1 MMPAWYQRMNPRE
14 RVLSWVV
21 AGTVAVLL
29 NLWILSSLWGAVASA
44 QKEFGARRSKL
55 AEQAVYVKERD
66 TWTKRDEWM
75 RQHQPELK
83 NPAEASALLDQ
94 LRETAGKYNILVENP
109 AIGTGETTPYHQTVF
124 ASIETKSPWPPLVH
138 FLYDVQRP
146 EEFVV
151 FENVNLA
158 IDGNL
163 VEIVAAQALVA
174 QAGDTFQQKPG
185 HAAQISRFHEVESFS
200 QIDANDDKLRI
211 TFVAGTLAITC
222 N

>member
-14 RVLSWVV
+14 RVLSWIV
-21 AGTVAVLL
+21 AGTVLALL
-29 NLWILSSLWGAVASA
+29 NLWILSSLLSAVARA
-44 QKEFGARRSKL
+44 QKEFGTRRSKL

-94 LRETAGKYNILVENP
+94 IREIAGKYSILVENP

-146 EEFVV
+146 DAFVV

-158 IDGNL
+158 IDGNDPTTMRGKL
-163 VEIVAAQALVA
+163 KVARWF
-174 QAGDTFQQKPG
+174 GTGQK
-185 HAAQISRFHEVESFS
+185 
-200 QIDANDDKLRI
+200 DK
-211 TFVAGTLAITC
+211 
-222 N
+222 